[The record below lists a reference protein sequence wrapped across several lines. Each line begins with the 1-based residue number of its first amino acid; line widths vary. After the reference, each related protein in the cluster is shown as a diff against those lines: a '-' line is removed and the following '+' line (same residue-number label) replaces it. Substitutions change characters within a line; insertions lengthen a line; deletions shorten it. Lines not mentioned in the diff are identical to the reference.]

1 MTSLPPDGNAAT
13 ADDISRTE
21 LLPFLLPFSDLRK
34 RAYLWPGLTL
44 AVFVAALL
52 ALAALKNEE
61 AFFWVLASLIWLG
74 TLYLVYLACG
84 RKQPFFYVLLI
95 AFMAF
100 WLDATIL
107 PGINKAESLLPVF
120 AAPGLIEET
129 VKALPLGLVLLATWR
144 LAHSRQRKYGL
155 REPLDGILLAAAS
168 ASGFAFLE
176 TMFVYVPHFG
186 ALIGTPRMLTNGF
199 GHIAYAGAFGYFVG
213 LAALHR
219 HNRKKAILALVVGF
233 AIANGLHDLWDAMR
247 FYVGPLQIMSPLHE
261 VAVAVLA
268 FVVLASAILKG
279 REVSP
284 EREFLWPYGS
294 MAPYRAPEVDPLPV
308 MPAPV
313 GDVWLQIGGVRTRLA
328 EDALVTIGDI
338 PSLKARAPDG
348 IVAEVRR
355 HPTEPGLLVLR
366 NLSGA
371 TWEAVLA
378 DGSVRDIEPAQTI
391 RLVAGT
397 RLDFGTQ
404 HGAVL
409 VTAHDPEDD
418 PPPKSDEE
426 WC

>member
-1 MTSLPPDGNAAT
+1 MTSFPPDGDAAA

-34 RAYLWPGLTL
+34 RAYLWPGLTT
-44 AVFVAALL
+44 AIFVAVLL
-52 ALAALKNEE
+52 ALAGLDNEP
-61 AFFWVLASLIWLG
+61 AFFWVLATFIMLG
-74 TLYLVYLACG
+74 TLYIVHLACG
-84 RKQPFFYVLLI
+84 QKQPFYYVLLI
-95 AFMAF
+95 AALAF

-107 PGINKAESLLPVF
+107 PAIDKAESVLPVF

-129 VKALPLGLVLLATWR
+129 VKALPLGLVLLVTWKMPR
-144 LAHSRQRKYGL
+144 ARRRKYGL

-213 LAALHR
+213 LAALHG
-219 HNRKKAILALVVGF
+219 HNRKKAILAVVVGF
-233 AIANGLHDLWDAMR
+233 LIANLLHDLWDAMR
-247 FYVGPLQIMSPLHE
+247 FYAGPLRLVSPLHE

-268 FVVLASAILKG
+268 FVVLASTILKG

-294 MAPYRAPEVDPLPV
+294 LAPYRAPEVDPLPA

-313 GDVWLQIGGVRTRLA
+313 GDAWLQIGAARTRLG
-328 EDALVTIGDI
+328 ENGFITTREI
-338 PSLKARAPDG
+338 PSLAARQTDG
-348 IVAEVRR
+348 VVAEVRR
-355 HPTEPGLLVLR
+355 HPTEAGLLVLR
-366 NLSGA
+366 NLSTA
-371 TWEAVLA
+371 TWEAVLP
-378 DGSVRDIEPAQTI
+378 DGTVRRVEPAGTV
-391 RLVAGT
+391 RLVGGT

-404 HGAVL
+404 HGAIV
-409 VTAHDPEDD
+409 VTAHDPESD
-418 PPPKSDEE
+418 PPPKSDDE

>member
-1 MTSLPPDGNAAT
+1 MTSPPPDGTAAT
-13 ADDISRTE
+13 ADDISRSE
-21 LLPFLLPFSDLRK
+21 LLPFLLPFGDLRK
-34 RAYLWPGLTL
+34 RAYRWPALTL

-52 ALAALKNEE
+52 ALAGLKEE
-61 AFFWVLASLIWLG
+61 AGFFWVLATLISLG
-74 TLYLVYLACG
+74 TLYLVHLACG
-84 RKQPFFYVLLI
+84 QKQPFFYVLLI
-95 AFMAF
+95 AALAF
-100 WLDATIL
+100 GLDALLLTAID
-107 PGINKAESLLPVF
+107 KAESVLPVF

-129 VKALPLGLVLLATWR
+129 VKALPLGLVLLATWKMS
-144 LAHSRQRKYGL
+144 HHRQRKYGL

-213 LAALHR
+213 LAALHG

-233 AIANGLHDLWDAMR
+233 AIANLLHDLWDAMR
-247 FYVGPLQIMSPLHE
+247 FYAGVVRIVSPLHE
-261 VAVAVLA
+261 VAVALMS
-268 FVVLASAILKG
+268 FVVLASTILKG

-284 EREFLWPYGS
+284 EREFLWPFGS
-294 MAPYRAPEVDPLPV
+294 LPPYRAPEVEPLPA
-308 MPAPV
+308 MPAIV
-313 GDVWLQIGGVRTRLA
+313 GDVWLQIGALRTRLA
-328 EDALVTIGDI
+328 EDTLVTIRDI

-366 NLSGA
+366 NLSSA
-371 TWEAVLA
+371 TWEAVLP
-378 DGSVRDIEPAQTI
+378 DGTVRHVEPAQTI
-391 RLVAGT
+391 RLVGGT

-404 HGAVL
+404 HGAIL
-409 VTAHDPEDD
+409 VTAHDPESD
-418 PPPKSDEE
+418 PPPKSDDE

>member
-1 MTSLPPDGNAAT
+1 MTSLPPDGDAAT

-52 ALAALKNEE
+52 ALAGLKEE
-61 AFFWVLASLIWLG
+61 DGFFWVLASFISLG

-95 AFMAF
+95 AVLAF
-100 WLDATIL
+100 WLDAFLLTAID
-107 PGINKAESLLPVF
+107 KAESIVPVF

-129 VKALPLGLVLLATWR
+129 VKALPLGLVLLATWK
-144 LAHSRQRKYGL
+144 LPHARQRKYGL

-176 TMFVYVPHFG
+176 TMFVYVPQFG

-233 AIANGLHDLWDAMR
+233 LLANGLHDLWDAMR
-247 FYVGPLQIMSPLHE
+247 FYAGPLRLMSPLHE

-279 REVSP
+279 REVSA

-294 MAPYRAPEVDPLPV
+294 MAPYRAPEVDPLPA

-313 GDVWLQIGGVRTRLA
+313 GDMWLQIGAVRTRLA
-328 EDALVTIGDI
+328 EDTLVTIGDI

-348 IVAEVRR
+348 VAAEVRR

-366 NLSGA
+366 NLSSA
-371 TWEAVLA
+371 TWEAVLP
-378 DGSVRDIEPAQTI
+378 DGSVRDVEPAQTI
-391 RLVAGT
+391 RLVGNT

-404 HGAVL
+404 HGAIL
-409 VTAHDPEDD
+409 VTAHDPESD
-418 PPPKSDEE
+418 PPPKSEDE